1 MTDIAEAEALQEG
14 MEMRAVI
21 RLLEVTQFVEEYVIA
36 EGFRKADEVEVQ
48 IDVAGTGTTSP
59 VGGIVLDGH
68 LAELEAV
75 LPCKIRQFLRQKD
88 LGLLTKHLGQDITKG
103 LLRDNRRRIHTGI
116 DLSQW
121 RQLETGGSFDDTDMC
136 GLVEAEPQT
145 AAVLRI
151 VNDRRAD
158 LETKSASRSRVRRQD
173 WRNLSGRTE
182 NNLGQ
187 EGTHDETIMDLRTG
201 IDLFLLFQRL
211 SDPVPAGIEII
222 NAILQSS

>member
-68 LAELEAV
+68 LAKLEAV